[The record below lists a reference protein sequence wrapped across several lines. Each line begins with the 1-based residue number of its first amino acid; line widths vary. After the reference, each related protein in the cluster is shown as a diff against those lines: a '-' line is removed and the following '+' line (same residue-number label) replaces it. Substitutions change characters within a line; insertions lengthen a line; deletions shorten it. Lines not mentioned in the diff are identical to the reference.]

1 MEIKVVNRVLE
12 DRLNYFKMLVLKS
25 LFIIDIEIGLD
36 FKNGW
41 WIGKK
46 NEFILIQNRAWNR
59 YVYVWGSCYTI
70 NNIFADL
77 EKHK

>member
-1 MEIKVVNRVLE
+1 MEIKVVNRVLW
-12 DRLNYFKMLVLKS
+12 DRLNYFKKLVLKS

-41 WIGKK
+41 WIEK
-46 NEFILIQNRAWNR
+46 NDFILIQNRAWNR
-59 YVYVWGSCYTI
+59 YLYVRGSCYTI
-70 NNIFADL
+70 NNIFTVL